1 MNSLLVQSKS
11 VMKTHHQVLSELQT
25 IARKYPPELQKDQLQ
40 DVWRISYHIEMVA
53 RRKGTACRLC
63 DLGGGIG
70 LFSIGC
76 AALGMDAVLVDD
88 FRDSIAQKSA
98 ENVLDLHRSYGV
110 QIVNRDVIH
119 SGLDFLADSFDV
131 ISTFDSMEHWHH
143 SPKRLFASV
152 VQSLKPG
159 GLFVIGTPN
168 SVNLRKRLTVPLG
181 VSCWSRMADWYEA
194 EEFRGHVREP
204 SVADLKYIAQDMGL
218 VEVEILGRNWSGYA
232 SRSRLVRLSTIFAD
246 RLLTLFPS
254 LCSNIYM
261 VGTKPIEAGSRS
273 RFPTYQACQEGLQ

>member
-1 MNSLLVQSKS
+1 MQSLLFQAKS
-11 VMKTHHQVLSELQT
+11 DMKTRQEIASELEA
-25 IARKYPPELQKDQLQ
+25 IACKYPLELRNDQLQ
-40 DVWRISYHIEMVA
+40 DIWRISNHIEMVA
-53 RRKGTACRLC
+53 RRKGTSCRLC

-98 ENVLDLHRSYGV
+98 DHVLELHRSYGV
-110 QIVNRDVIH
+110 QIVNRDVIRC
-119 SGLDFLADSFDV
+119 GLDSPPDSFDV
-131 ISTFDSMEHWHH
+131 ITSFDSMEHWHH

-181 VSCWSRMADWYEA
+181 ISCWSRMTDWYEP

-204 SVADLKYIAQDMGL
+204 SVPDLMYIAKDMGL
-218 VEVEILGRNWSGYA
+218 VEVEILGRNWNGYA
-232 SRSRLVRLSTIFAD
+232 SQSRAVRLSTIITD
-246 RLLTLFPS
+246 RFLTFFPS
-254 LCSNIYM
+254 LCSNIYLL
-261 VGTKPIEAGSRS
+261 GTKPE
-273 RFPTYQACQEGLQ
+273 